1 MTAEDREIL
10 NRINKFAEDVLFD
23 IDPQKV
29 QVSVQ
34 IDKLRPILQK
44 IADEQGISLEAFL
57 IRYLDLQSEAACL
70 TDEKMRSE
78 LEDDLKENGEHP
90 FLYR

>member
-10 NRINKFAEDVLFD
+10 NRINKYAEDHLFD

-34 IDKLRPILQK
+34 IDKLRPILQE
-44 IADEQGISLEAFL
+44 IANEQKVSLEEFL
-57 IRYLDLQSEAACL
+57 VRYLDLQSEAACL
-70 TDEKMRSE
+70 TDAKIKSE
-78 LEDDLKENGEHP
+78 FDEDLNANGDHP